1 MIDTECAR
9 VDDPD
14 EIRRLAG
21 LSPYHLIRD
30 GVDYPAVFIDA
41 GDTDPRCPRWHA
53 RKFAARVQATTGDS
67 GGPSSLVFTGPN
79 GATLRQ
85 GNFNKLVRWS
95 TVVAEVG
102 VPGLHFHDL
111 RHTGNTL
118 AADAGV
124 STRNLMAR

>member
-53 RKFAARVQATTGDS
+53 RKFAARVQAATGANSPALVHIWRNS
-67 GGPSSLVFTGPN
+67 GHGF
-79 GATLRQ
+79 ATDQQMLLTQ
-85 GNFNKLVRWS
+85 ELIG
-95 TVVAEVG
+95 
-102 VPGLHFHDL
+102 
-111 RHTGNTL
+111 
-118 AADAGV
+118 
-124 STRNLMAR
+124 